1 MPGAYRVEDLDQVT
15 CERLLRS
22 VLFGRIA
29 STHRGLPKI
38 VPVHCTVRGGEIVLG
53 AIAAHRSVRILPGD
67 GDPAQIQFHLDQIG
81 VAFLQQLFERHH
93 AVDGHELEVMIVIRE
108 LHACVLARFSGLVE
122 CGGDAFPHIRLFPH
136 LFVDPGIDEESV
148 PNRVARF

>member
-1 MPGAYRVEDLDQVT
+1 MPGAYRVQDLDQVT

-53 AIAAHRSVRILPGD
+53 TIAAHRSVRVLPGD
-67 GDPAQIQFHLDQIG
+67 VLAFEADHYDSVTREGWSVGVVAPCRVVEDEVEIKELDALG
-81 VAFLQQLFERHH
+81 FTPWTHEDGGRYVALPLDL
-93 AVDGHELEVMIVIRE
+93 VDGRALTRRP
-108 LHACVLARFSGLVE
+108 ARAPSAAPP
-122 CGGDAFPHIRLFPH
+122 DR
-136 LFVDPGIDEESV
+136 
-148 PNRVARF
+148 